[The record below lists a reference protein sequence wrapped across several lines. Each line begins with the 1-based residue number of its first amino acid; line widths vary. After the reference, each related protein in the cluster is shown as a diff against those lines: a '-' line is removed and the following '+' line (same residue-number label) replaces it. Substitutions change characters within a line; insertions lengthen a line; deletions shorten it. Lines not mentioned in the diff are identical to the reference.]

1 MVQEK
6 IRFQPFSPEPIRL
19 VDEQG
24 HWIAP
29 FEHGLSPEQL
39 QRFYRDMLA
48 ARILDEKLV
57 ILIRTGK
64 TSFIAPH
71 AGHEG
76 AQVAIAH
83 ALQKG
88 HDWLF
93 PYYRDM
99 GLVLAM
105 EVPLVEI
112 FGQTL
117 GNAADPAKGR
127 QMPSHP
133 GSKSL
138 NIFTV
143 CSAIASHVPP
153 AAGAAIS
160 MKLRGTGQVAIC
172 TFGDGATS
180 EGDWHA
186 GINFAAVQG
195 APAVFVCENN
205 RYAISVNI
213 SKQTASENIAV
224 KAHAYGIPG
233 YYVDGLDVLASYF
246 VMKEA
251 IERARAGHGPSLV
264 ELVVHRFGAHSSADD
279 DSRYRSREE
288 LAAERQQD
296 PLLRYQRFLEKE
308 GLWDA
313 QWANELRIEL
323 AKEQE
328 AALQEA
334 LQAGEPDPLQM
345 FDDVYAARPWHLEEQ
360 RRLVMDELQS

>member
-6 IRFQPFSPEPIRL
+6 IRFEPFSQEPIRL
-19 VDEQG
+19 IDEQG
-24 HWIAP
+24 HWVAP
-29 FEHGLSPEQL
+29 FAHGLPPETL
-39 QRFYRDMLA
+39 RRFYRDMLA
-48 ARILDEKLV
+48 ARLLDEKLV
-57 ILIRTGK
+57 LLIRTGK

-71 AGHEG
+71 AGHEA
-76 AQVAIAH
+76 AQVGIAH

-99 GLVLAM
+99 GLVLALG
-105 EVPLVEI
+105 VPLVEI

-117 GNAADPAKGR
+117 GTAADPAKAR

-133 GSKSL
+133 GSKKL
-138 NIFTV
+138 NVFTV
-143 CSAIASHVPP
+143 CSAIASHIPP
-153 AAGAAIS
+153 ATGAAIS
-160 MKLRGTGQVAIC
+160 MKLRRTGQVAVC

-186 GINFAAVQG
+186 GVNFAAVQR
-195 APAVFVCENN
+195 APVVFICENN

-213 SKQTASENIAV
+213 RQQTASANIAI
-224 KAHAYGIPG
+224 KARAYGIPG
-233 YYVDGLDVLASYF
+233 YYTDGLDVLASYF
-246 VMKEA
+246 VVRWALEQ
-251 IERARAGHGPSLV
+251 ARAGAGPSLV

-288 LAAERQQD
+288 LTAERQQD
-296 PLLRYQRFLEKE
+296 PLQRFQRFLEQQ

-313 QWANELRIEL
+313 QWANELRLEI
-323 AKEQE
+323 AKELE

-334 LQAGEPDPLQM
+334 VQAGEPDPLEM

-360 RRLVMDELQS
+360 RRLLAEELA

>member
-6 IRFQPFSPEPIRL
+6 VRFQPFSGEPVRL
-19 VDEQG
+19 IDEQG
-24 HWIAP
+24 HWIAG
-29 FEHGLSPEQL
+29 FEHGLPPDL
-39 QRFYRDMLA
+39 LRRFYRDMLA
-48 ARILDEKLV
+48 ARILDEKLI

-64 TSFIAPH
+64 TSFVAPH
-71 AGHEG
+71 SGHEG
-76 AQVAIAH
+76 AQVGIAH
-83 ALQKG
+83 ALRKG

-99 GLVLAM
+99 GLMLAM
-105 EVPLVEI
+105 ELPLVEI

-133 GSKSL
+133 GSKKL
-138 NIFTV
+138 NIFSV
-143 CSAIASHVPP
+143 CSAIASHIPP

-160 MKLRGTGQVAIC
+160 MKLRRTGQVAVC

-195 APAVFVCENN
+195 APAVFVCQNN

-213 SKQTASENIAV
+213 SRQTASESIAI

-233 YYVDGLDVLASYF
+233 YYVDGMDVLASYF
-246 VMKEA
+246 VMQEA
-251 IERARAGHGPSLV
+251 IERARAGHGASLV
-264 ELVVHRFGAHSSADD
+264 ELVVNRFGPHSSADD

-288 LAAERQQD
+288 LAAERLHD
-296 PLLRYQRFLEKE
+296 PLVRFQRFLEKQD
-308 GLWDA
+308 LWDA
-313 QWANELRIEL
+313 NWANELGLEISKEL
-323 AKEQE
+323 E

-334 LQAGEPDPLQM
+334 LQTGEPDPLEM
-345 FDDVYAARPWHLEEQ
+345 FDDVFAARPWHLEEQ
-360 RRLVMDELQS
+360 RRLVAEELR

>member
-1 MVQEK
+1 MVKER
-6 IRFQPFSPEPIRL
+6 IAFPSFSQEPIRL
-19 VDEQG
+19 IDPEGCWV
-24 HWIAP
+24 AP
-29 FEHGLSPEQL
+29 FSHGLSAQEL
-39 QRFYRDMLA
+39 RHFYRDMLA
-48 ARILDEKLV
+48 ARLLDEKLV
-57 ILIRTGK
+57 VLVRTGR

-71 AGHEG
+71 AGHEA
-76 AQVAIAH
+76 AQVGIAH
-83 ALQKG
+83 ALRKG

-93 PYYRDM
+93 PYYRDL

-105 EVPLVEI
+105 GVPPVEI

-133 GSKSL
+133 GSRPL

-143 CSAIASHVPP
+143 CSAIASHIPP
-153 AAGAAIS
+153 ATGAAIS
-160 MKLRGTGQVAIC
+160 MKLRRTHQVAVC

-186 GINFAAVQG
+186 GVNFAAVQR
-195 APAVFVCENN
+195 APVVFVCENN

-224 KAHAYGIPG
+224 KAKAYGIPG

-246 VMKEA
+246 VVQYVV
-251 IERARAGHGPSLV
+251 ERARAGEGPSLV
-264 ELVVHRFGAHSSADD
+264 ELAVHRFGPHSSADD
-279 DSRYRSREE
+279 DTRYKSREE
-288 LAAERQQD
+288 LSAERQQD
-296 PLLRYQRFLEKE
+296 PILRYQRFLERE

-313 QWANELRIEL
+313 QWANELRLEI
-323 AKEQE
+323 AKELE
-328 AALQEA
+328 TALQEA
-334 LQAGEPDPLQM
+334 QKAGEPDPLQM

-360 RRLVMDELQS
+360 RRQVAEELEA

>member
-6 IRFQPFSPEPIRL
+6 IRFQPFSGEPIRL

-24 HWIAP
+24 HWIAS
-29 FEHGLSPEQL
+29 FEHGLLPEQL
-39 QRFYRDMLA
+39 HRFYRDMLA
-48 ARILDEKLV
+48 ARILDEKLI

-76 AQVAIAH
+76 AQIGIAQ
-83 ALQKG
+83 ALRRG

-99 GLVLAM
+99 GLMLAM
-105 EVPLVEI
+105 GLPLVEI

-133 GSKSL
+133 GSKKL

-160 MKLRGTGQVAIC
+160 MKLRGSGQVAVC

-233 YYVDGLDVLASYF
+233 YHVDGLDVLASYF
-246 VMKEA
+246 VMQEA
-251 IERARAGHGPSLV
+251 IERARAGHGACLV
-264 ELVVHRFGAHSSADD
+264 ELVVNRFGAHSSADD

-288 LAAERQQD
+288 LAAERQHD
-296 PLLRYQRFLEKE
+296 PLVRYQRFLEKQ

-313 QWANELRIEL
+313 NWANELKLEISKEL
-323 AKEQE
+323 E

-334 LQAGEPDPLQM
+334 MQAGEPNPLEM
-345 FDDVYAARPWHLEEQ
+345 FDDVFAARPWHLEEQ
-360 RRLVMDELQS
+360 RQLVAEELR

>member
-6 IRFQPFSPEPIRL
+6 IRFQPFSDEPIRL

-24 HWIAP
+24 HWIAS
-29 FEHGLSPEQL
+29 FEHGLPPEQL
-39 QRFYRDMLA
+39 RRFYRDMLA

-71 AGHEG
+71 AGHEA
-76 AQVAIAH
+76 AQVGIAH
-83 ALQKG
+83 ALRKG

-99 GLVLAM
+99 GLVMALGT
-105 EVPLVEI
+105 PLVEI

-117 GNAADPAKGR
+117 GNTADPAKGR

-133 GSKSL
+133 GSKKL

-160 MKLRGTGQVAIC
+160 MKLRRSSQVAVC

-186 GINFAAVQG
+186 GINFAAVQR
-195 APAVFVCENN
+195 APVVFVCENN

-213 SKQTASENIAV
+213 SRQTASENIAV

-233 YYVDGLDVLASYF
+233 YHVDGLDVLASYF
-246 VMKEA
+246 VMQEV
-251 IERARAGHGPSLV
+251 IERARAGHGACLV
-264 ELVVHRFGAHSSADD
+264 ELVVNRFGAHSSADD

-288 LAAERQQD
+288 LAAERQHD
-296 PLLRYQRFLEKE
+296 PLVRYQRFLEKQ

-313 QWANELRIEL
+313 NWANELKLEISKEL
-323 AKEQE
+323 E
-328 AALQEA
+328 AALLEA
-334 LQAGEPDPLQM
+334 SQAGEPNPLEM
-345 FDDVYAARPWHLEEQ
+345 FDDVFAARPWHLEEQ
-360 RRLVMDELQS
+360 RQLLAEELR

>member
-6 IRFQPFSPEPIRL
+6 IRFQPFSPEPIGL
-19 VDEQG
+19 IDEQG

-29 FEHGLSPEQL
+29 FEHGLSAEQM
-39 QRFYRDMLA
+39 RHFYRDMLA

-57 ILIRTGK
+57 VLIRTGK
-64 TSFIAPH
+64 TSFVAPH
-71 AGHEG
+71 SGHEA
-76 AQVAIAH
+76 AQIGIAH
-83 ALQKG
+83 ALRRG

-99 GLVLAM
+99 GLMLAM
-105 EVPLVEI
+105 GLPLLEI

-117 GNAADPAKGR
+117 GSAADPAKGR

-133 GSKSL
+133 GCKKL

-143 CSAIASHVPP
+143 CSAIASHIPP

-160 MKLRGTGQVAIC
+160 MKQRGTQQVAVC

-213 SKQTASENIAV
+213 AKQTASENIAV

-246 VMKEA
+246 VMQEA
-251 IERARAGHGPSLV
+251 IEQARDGHGTCLV
-264 ELVVHRFGAHSSADD
+264 ELVVNRFGAHSSADD

-288 LAAERQQD
+288 LAAERQHD
-296 PLLRYQRFLEKE
+296 PLLRYQRFLEKQ
-308 GLWDA
+308 GIWDA
-313 QWANELRIEL
+313 QWANELRIEVAGEL
-323 AKEQE
+323 E

-334 LQAGEPDPLQM
+334 MQAGEPDPLEM
-345 FDDVYAARPWHLEEQ
+345 FDDVFAARPWHLEEQ
-360 RRLVMDELQS
+360 RRLVAEELG